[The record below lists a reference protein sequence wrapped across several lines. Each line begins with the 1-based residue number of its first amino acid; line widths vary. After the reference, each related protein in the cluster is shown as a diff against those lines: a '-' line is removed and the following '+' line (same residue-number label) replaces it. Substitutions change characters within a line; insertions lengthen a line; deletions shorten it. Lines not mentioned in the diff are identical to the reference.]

1 MGDDKDR
8 IPDSENYH
16 FIKETIKKKPI
27 DKKALAVKIAAIIGG
42 GVLFGVCAAAV
53 FVRTVPELGRQF
65 GTDPKQE
72 DVKLLTPPAEMVQ
85 TVYPTQAI
93 TPAGTDEGTSSQTGT
108 TQNKTGQVT
117 TSRDEAVQSSAPQ
130 EYAADTKLTSLEE
143 YEETYSEVLEVS
155 KEPRR
160 ALVVVSG
167 ITDDADLLDNSFLSC
182 GRAEGIIFL
191 DSGSH
196 LYILTYGDGL
206 AEANGVQVTFSDG
219 STAAGSLCKADGY
232 TGLAVVRVPVTR
244 ISASTKKA
252 ISVAELGNSY
262 SLLQAKPVIA
272 IGSPAGD
279 HDAVVYGMVTSVSG
293 RLSAADAEY
302 NLLATDMQ
310 GSPEG
315 SGVLLDTSGKVIGF
329 IVKQEEG
336 ETNIIRALAISQI
349 RPLIELLSNS
359 EPIRYLG
366 IHGASISDTQAEA
379 MDIPKGIYID
389 SVENDS
395 PAMVA
400 GLQNG
405 DIIRVLN
412 GKKTRNMQ
420 SYTTYLQKLNTG
432 DKVKLTLARKSAGG
446 QYVDMDFEVTIEER

>member
-42 GVLFGVCAAAV
+42 GVLFGICAAAA
-53 FVRTVPELGRQF
+53 FVRTVPELAQQF

-85 TVYPTQAI
+85 TVYPTQAQP
-93 TPAGTDEGTSSQTGT
+93 TGTVNGTASQTGT
-108 TQNKTGQVT
+108 TQNEAGQSGT
-117 TSRDEAVQSSAPQ
+117 VQDQAAESSAAQ
-130 EYAADTKLTSLEE
+130 GYAADKKRMPLEE

-155 KEPRR
+155 REPRR

-232 TGLAVVRVPVTR
+232 TGLAVVRVPAAR
-244 ISASTKKA
+244 ISASTKNA
-252 ISVAELGNSY
+252 ISVAALGNSY

-310 GSPEG
+310 GSPDG

-336 ETNIIRALAISQI
+336 ETNIIRALAISQV

-366 IHGASISDTQAEA
+366 IHGISISDTRAEA

-405 DIIRVLN
+405 DIIRILN
-412 GKKTRNMQ
+412 GKKIRNMQ
-420 SYTTYLQKLNTG
+420 SYTTHLQKLTPG
-432 DKVKLTLARKSAGG
+432 DKVKLTLARKSADGE
-446 QYVDMDFEVTIEER
+446 YVDMDFEVTIEER

>member
-8 IPDSENYH
+8 KPDAQDYH
-16 FIKETIKKKPI
+16 FIKETIKKKPV
-27 DKKALAVKIAAIIGG
+27 DKKAVAVKIAAIIGG
-42 GVLFGVCAAAV
+42 GVLFGVCAAAAFARTAPE
-53 FVRTVPELGRQF
+53 FVQRF
-65 GTDPKQE
+65 GIAPKEQE
-72 DVKLLTPPAEMVQ
+72 DVKLTTPSAEITQMAYPLQEVTPTGTSVEPTAPAEEPVL
-85 TVYPTQAI
+85 
-93 TPAGTDEGTSSQTGT
+93 S
-108 TQNKTGQVT
+108 
-117 TSRDEAVQSSAPQ
+117 QSSDSDSKVTPL
-130 EYAADTKLTSLEE
+130 KE
-143 YEETYSEVLEVS
+143 YEDTYSEVLDVS
-155 KEPRR
+155 KEPRK

-167 ITDDADLLDNSFLSC
+167 ITDNADLLDNSFLSC

-206 AEANGVQVTFSDG
+206 AEANGIQVTFSDG
-219 STAAGSLCKADGY
+219 STASGNLCKADSY
-232 TGLAVVRVPVTR
+232 TGLAVVRVPLTR
-244 ISASTKKA
+244 ISTSTKNA
-252 ISVAELGNSY
+252 ISVAALGNSY

-310 GSPEG
+310 GSPDG

-366 IHGASISDTQAEA
+366 IRGISISDTQAEV
-379 MDIPKGIYID
+379 MDIPKGIYVD
-389 SVENDS
+389 GVENDS

-400 GLQNG
+400 GLQSG
-405 DIIRVLN
+405 DIIRILD
-412 GKKTRNMQ
+412 GKNIKNMQ
-420 SYTTYLQKLNTG
+420 SYTTCLQKLRTG
-432 DKVKLTLARKSAGG
+432 DKVQLTLARKSAEGE
-446 QYVDMDFEVTIEER
+446 YVDMDFEVTIEER